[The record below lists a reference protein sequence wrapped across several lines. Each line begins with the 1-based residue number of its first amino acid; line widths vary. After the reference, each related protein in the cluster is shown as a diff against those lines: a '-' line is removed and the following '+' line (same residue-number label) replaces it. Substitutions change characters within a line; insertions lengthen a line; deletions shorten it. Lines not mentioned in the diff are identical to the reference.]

1 MKYEKFKY
9 SIKKLL
15 FENSKL
21 TRCNLLHITYYVVLT
36 VCVTYYVILLRVS
49 FGKKMLRKIEVAFNR
64 KKSG

>member
-1 MKYEKFKY
+1 M
-9 SIKKLL
+9 
-15 FENSKL
+15 